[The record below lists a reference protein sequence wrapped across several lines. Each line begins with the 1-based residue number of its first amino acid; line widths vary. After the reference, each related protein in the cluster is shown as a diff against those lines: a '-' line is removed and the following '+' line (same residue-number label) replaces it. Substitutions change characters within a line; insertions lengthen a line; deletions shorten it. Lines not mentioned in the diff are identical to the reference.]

1 MSSAVEQWKDQLG
14 ALPDDERAEL
24 AHFLLVSLEPQDD
37 EVEGLWEAE
46 ASKRLTEI
54 RSGTA
59 KGRPVEDVMKEL
71 REELS

>member
-1 MSSAVEQWKDQLG
+1 MSSAVEQWKAQLG

-24 AHFLLVSLEPQDD
+24 AHFLLIPLEPQDD
-37 EVEGLWEAE
+37 EADSLWGAE
-46 ASKRLTEI
+46 VSERVAAI

-59 KGRPVEDVMKEL
+59 KGRPLEDVLKEL